1 MTNDNET
8 GLKEG
13 GGIRNVNLQVLFH
26 IRDAL
31 ALFRFLYYLPNN
43 SKLVDSLAMDWTLNP
58 FQYDLIA
65 VVKIHWSRFVGRDQ
79 TPFLK
84 HGNFL
89 QNLSGC
95 MLFFVNLLKIEKL
108 FVFAQVPVVK
118 IKKKKI

>member
-1 MTNDNET
+1 MSIY
-8 GLKEG
+8 GA
-13 GGIRNVNLQVLFH
+13 FH
-26 IRDAL
+26 IRDCTLSFA
-31 ALFRFLYYLPNN
+31 YCNYLPNN
-43 SKLVDSLAMDWTLNP
+43 SKLVDSLAMDWKLNP

-65 VVKIHWSRFVGRDQ
+65 AVKIHWSRFVGRDQ

-108 FVFAQVPVVK
+108 FVFALVPV
-118 IKKKKI
+118 